1 MKLLLSVFTLILL
14 FSNCAGDSSEEKVD
28 LKTFK
33 DKISYA
39 LGADHARAIS
49 ESGDP
54 NYDKYN
60 FEKLIDGFIIGLK
73 NSEAFDKDCRN
84 TLMKLYGENGRE
96 FHEKFSIHGSECV
109 GKLSGSIFHASW
121 KKNKALNKIDL
132 EKVIIGFK
140 HGIAKKDTLV
150 KREEQAMMIQSFMFD
165 VYKLNGLEMIE
176 KAKKINGALIH
187 SSGIVVETIEQGT
200 GTKPAKG
207 DDVLAHY
214 ILMNAT
220 GDTLQNS
227 YDIVKIYKQPLT
239 AFSLNSVIPGWQEG
253 MPLLNKGG
261 KYKLYIPYHLA
272 YGETGMYNP
281 QSKSYDIQP
290 YQSLVFFI
298 ELINHGK
305 SGSLTKK

>member
-1 MKLLLSVFTLILL
+1 MKLLFSVFALILL
-14 FSNCAGDSSEEKVD
+14 FSNCSGDSAEEKVD

-33 DKISYA
+33 DKLSYA

-60 FEKLIDGFIIGLK
+60 FDKLVDGFVVGLK
-73 NSEAFDKDCRN
+73 NSEAFDKECRN
-84 TLMKLYGENGRE
+84 TLMQLYGQNGKS
-96 FHEKFSIHGSECV
+96 FNEKFAPEGSECV
-109 GKLSGSIFHASW
+109 GKLSGSIFSASW

-132 EKVIIGFK
+132 QKVIIGFK
-140 HGIAKKDTLV
+140 HGLAKKDTLV
-150 KREEQAMMIQSFMFD
+150 KREEQAMMIQNFMFD
-165 VYKLNGLEMIE
+165 IYKLNGLEMIE
-176 KAKKINGALIH
+176 KAKKIKGALIH
-187 SSGIVVETIEQGT
+187 ESGIVIETIVQGT
-200 GTKPAKG
+200 GTKPTKG
-207 DDVLAHY
+207 GDVLAHY
-214 ILMNAT
+214 ILMNST

-227 YDIVKIYKQPLT
+227 YDIVKMYKQPLT

-261 KYKLYIPYHLA
+261 KYKLYVPYHLA

-298 ELINHGK
+298 ELIDHGK
-305 SGSLTKK
+305 TGSLTKN

>member
-1 MKLLLSVFTLILL
+1 MKLLLSVFALILL

-39 LGADHARAIS
+39 LGADNARAIS

-176 KAKKINGALIH
+176 KAKKIKGALIH

>member
-1 MKLLLSVFTLILL
+1 MKLLLSVFALILL

-73 NSEAFDKDCRN
+73 NSETFDKDCRN

-176 KAKKINGALIH
+176 KAKKIKGALIH

>member
-1 MKLLLSVFTLILL
+1 MKLLLSFFALILL
-14 FSNCAGDSSEEKVD
+14 LSSCTGESTEEKVD

-33 DKISYA
+33 DKLSYA

-60 FEKLIDGFIIGLK
+60 FEKLVDGFIIGLK
-73 NSEAFDKDCRN
+73 NVEAFDKDCRN
-84 TLMKLYGENGRE
+84 TLMQLYGKNGRE
-96 FHEKFSIHGSECV
+96 FNEKYALHGSECV
-109 GKLSGSIFHASW
+109 GRLSGSIFSTSW
-121 KKNKALNKIDL
+121 EKNKALNKIDL
-132 EKVIIGFK
+132 QKVIIGFK

-150 KREEQAMMIQSFMFD
+150 KREEQAMMIQNFMFD
-165 VYKLNGLEMIE
+165 IYKLNGLEMIE
-176 KAKKINGALIH
+176 KAKKIKGALIH
-187 SSGIVVETIEQGT
+187 ESGIVIETLVQGT
-200 GTKPAKG
+200 GAKPAKG

-261 KYKLYIPYHLA
+261 KYKLYVPYHLA

-281 QSKSYDIQP
+281 QTKSYDIQP

-298 ELINHGK
+298 ELIDHGK
-305 SGSLTKK
+305 PGTLTKN